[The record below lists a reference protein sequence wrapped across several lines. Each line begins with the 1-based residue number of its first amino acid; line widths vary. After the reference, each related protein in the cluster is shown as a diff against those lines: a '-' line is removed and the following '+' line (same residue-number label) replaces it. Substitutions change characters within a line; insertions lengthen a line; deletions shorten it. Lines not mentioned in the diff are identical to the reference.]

1 VLDPGF
7 LDRIDEII
15 RPGVN
20 LHPAGTNYGEQTLE
34 AALRRRWKTSRVLR
48 LKWSAR
54 RGPAARGAVL
64 RHHTDT
70 TRGGR

>member
-7 LDRIDEII
+7 LDRINEII

-34 AALRRRWKTSRVLR
+34 AALRRR
-48 LKWSAR
+48 
-54 RGPAARGAVL
+54 
-64 RHHTDT
+64 
-70 TRGGR
+70 